1 MLLEERRTIVTVDD
15 IKRAQ
20 KNLAGLVRKTPVDY
34 STTFSNLIGK
44 EIYLKCENLQKTGS
58 FKIRGAT
65 NKILNL
71 TEEEKKRGV
80 IAASAGNHAQGVA
93 YGATALGIPSTIFM
107 PEGAPISKITATRG
121 YGAEVLLAGES
132 YDNAYQKAKEVQ
144 VERGA
149 TFIHA
154 FDDSDVIAG
163 QGTVGLEILAD
174 LPEVDTVI
182 VPIGGGGLISG
193 MAIAMKEARPQIKV
207 IGVQAAGCP
216 SSYVS
221 RKEHK
226 ICPVSFSGTIA
237 DGIAVK
243 TPGSLTFPLIES
255 YVDDIVTVEDEEIA
269 NAILML
275 LERAKLVVE
284 GSGAVSLAALL
295 YNKVNVR
302 GKKVAAI
309 LSGGNIDAN
318 MVSTIISRGLVKA
331 GRYVR
336 INTSLP
342 DKPGYLRKLLN
353 LVADLKAN
361 VFSINHER
369 LDVHAPIGETEVY
382 LTLETRD
389 HEHIRRIIEVMT
401 KEGYK
406 AKVLD

>member
-1 MLLEERRTIVTVDD
+1 MPLQQRTQRVTEAD
-15 IKRAQ
+15 IKRANE
-20 KNLAGLVRKTPVDY
+20 NLARLIRKTPLDY
-34 STTFSNLIGK
+34 SSTFSRLTGR
-44 EIYLKCENLQKTGS
+44 EVYMKCENLQKTGS

-93 YGATALGIPSTIFM
+93 SGATALGISSTIFM
-107 PEGAPISKITATRG
+107 PEGAPLAKVVATRN
-121 YGAEVLLAGES
+121 YGAEVVLYGES
-132 YDNAYQKAKEVQ
+132 YDDAYQKAKEVQ
-144 VERGA
+144 EEKGA

-154 FDDSDVIAG
+154 FDDPDVIAG
-163 QGTVGLEILAD
+163 QGTIGLEIISE
-174 LPEVDTVI
+174 LPNVDTVI
-182 VPIGGGGLISG
+182 APIGGGGLISG
-193 MAIAMKEARPQIKV
+193 MAIAMKEVNPQIKIV
-207 IGVQAAGCP
+207 GVQAAGCP

-221 RKEHK
+221 RREHK
-226 ICPVSFSGTIA
+226 ICPISFSGTIA

-243 TPGSLTFPLIES
+243 TPGSITFPLIEA
-255 YVDDIVTVEDEEIA
+255 YVDDIITVEDEEIA

-295 YNKVNVR
+295 NNKVNVR
-302 GKKVAAI
+302 GNKVVTI

-336 INTSLP
+336 INTALP
-342 DKPGYLRKLLN
+342 DKPGYLRKLLY
-353 LVADLKAN
+353 LIAELRAN

-382 LTLETRD
+382 LTLETKD
-389 HEHIRRIIEVMT
+389 HDHIRKIIKAMT
-401 KEGYK
+401 QAGYK
-406 AKVLD
+406 AKILD